1 MEEYL
6 TKVKKEYK
14 KVIPTPYLQQNGW
27 IEIYQKM
34 DDRVVLS
41 SWSWIARLSF
51 ATIIVLVTVGGTLGL
66 IKVANA
72 AAPETTFYPLKLT
85 IEVIVEKVTGSNQ
98 LALEHRAEEITNLA
112 EEEGNLVIL
121 KEVVSEYVRSVDEEK
136 KEVEEK
142 GNEEEKQ
149 VLQKKLKV
157 HKQEK
162 QLRQRGRVI
171 ITGIVGTMKEAT
183 TAPR

>member
-1 MEEYL
+1 MEEYI
-6 TKVKKEYK
+6 TKIRKEYEEVK
-14 KVIPTPYLQQNGW
+14 PTPYLQQNGW
-27 IEIYQKM
+27 ADMYQRI
-34 DDRVVLS
+34 DDRKS
-41 SWSWIARLSF
+41 SSAWNWIARLSF
-51 ATIIVLVTVGGTLGL
+51 ASIMVLVTIGGALGL

-112 EEEGNLVIL
+112 EEEGNPEVL

-157 HKQEK
+157 HKQE
-162 QLRQRGRVI
+162 
-171 ITGIVGTMKEAT
+171 
-183 TAPR
+183 